1 MIIFLSALISGFYL
15 GLVALGDFYLGSMLS
30 KPKIAMSLLFGN
42 VEILVFRLPSSPALQ
57 LSPTKLLNE
66 NEGSVDAYVQS
77 ALLLT
82 TILFAK
88 CAFCWGA
95 LK

>member
-1 MIIFLSALISGFYL
+1 MLNGHNKPSAGGLSHLPSL
-15 GLVALGDFYLGSMLS
+15 LS
-30 KPKIAMSLLFGN
+30 PAMSLLFGN

-88 CAFCWGA
+88 CAFC
-95 LK
+95 